1 MYVRTV
7 YSVHPIVAD
16 YQTVLLSDL
25 HLSLCAC
32 ILDTLTG
39 WLSIPN
45 KTNIKKSGYWKKQ
58 FVLVSTK
65 KILFYD
71 SENDKE
77 ESNPSMVIDLE

>member
-1 MYVRTV
+1 MPDADSGAPVRRATIL
-7 YSVHPIVAD
+7 SVTLKII
-16 YQTVLLSDL
+16 
-25 HLSLCAC
+25 CFRF
-32 ILDTLTG
+32 LDTLTG

-77 ESNPSMVIDLE
+77 DSNPSMVIDLE